1 MSSGGGIE
9 GKKISHGLCIGTQE
23 ASRPAPITIM
33 KGKAMSRIIRFII
46 ITLAA
51 SSALA
56 AQEGESLLSSG
67 IDALQSGSYQTA
79 SGVFQSVLADPLS
92 PDHSEALYWL
102 IKTDI
107 VLERYDEASA
117 WTNQFIANYSSSERL
132 GEVIY
137 HRARLMYL
145 QDQPN
150 KAIAAMGEFID
161 EYSDS
166 TFIPSAHYW
175 IGESLTALGRLDEAH
190 AVFAGL
196 IERFPASSKR
206 EAARFRMSEISLLYR
221 EKELLDLLRWSHE
234 EHLRD
239 AEDFYRREKEYIDAL
254 AVNQNQFSE
263 QGETHLYTE
272 RLLEAKA
279 RLLDMRSDYLN
290 KLMELY
296 DAN

>member
-1 MSSGGGIE
+1 M
-9 GKKISHGLCIGTQE
+9 
-23 ASRPAPITIM
+23 P
-33 KGKAMSRIIRFII
+33 RIVRLII
-46 ITLAA
+46 IALAA
-51 SSALA
+51 SSALC
-56 AQEGESLLSSG
+56 AQEGDSLLSSG
-67 IDALQSGSYQTA
+67 IDALQSGNYEAA

-107 VLERYDEASA
+107 VIERYDKASVWA
-117 WTNQFIANYSSSERL
+117 NQFIADYSSSEHL

-145 QDQPN
+145 RDEPD
-150 KAIAAMGEFID
+150 KAVAAMGEFIA

-166 TFIPSAHYW
+166 PLIASAHYW

-190 AVFAGL
+190 AVFSGL
-196 IERFPASSKR
+196 IDRFPSSSKR

-239 AEDFYRREKEYIDAL
+239 SEDFYRREKEYIDAL
-254 AVNQNQFSE
+254 AVNQDQSSGHE
-263 QGETHLYTE
+263 QTHIYTE
-272 RLLEAKA
+272 RLLEAKE
-279 RLLDMRSDYLN
+279 RLLKMRSDYLD

-296 DAN
+296 DEN